1 MHQRSRAFL
10 TAALLFGVL
19 LSACGSAAPSITP
32 TPQPT
37 PSPTPTPTPT
47 AEPTPSPTPSPVPTP
62 TPIPLDQ
69 SLLVRRVTVMVLG
82 TDAND
87 IRRAIRGFVENTD
100 AMLVV
105 SIDPRHEQI
114 TMLSLPRDAVDVPM
128 ADGRTWTAKI
138 NSLRGA
144 LGYQALEGA
153 LETLYGIPID
163 YYVEI
168 DMADFGRL
176 VNAVGGVD
184 VVNSYGLYDPAIGL
198 NLPAGPAHLN
208 GNGAARYVRT
218 RVDMDYSRARR
229 QQEVFMALVEK
240 FVDPALDLEPLAFLA
255 GLRSLRTDIPL
266 DKVPTF
272 MELARRARDATV
284 VGQVMGPPRFVR
296 FEGYAGSRGWI
307 MIPNIPE
314 IRAFAQSAMGD

>member
-1 MHQRSRAFL
+1 M
-10 TAALLFGVL
+10 TAALLLGVL
-19 LSACGSAAPSITP
+19 LSACGSAAPSTTP

-37 PSPTPTPTPT
+37 PSPSPTPTLRPTPTPTPT
-47 AEPTPSPTPSPVPTP
+47 PVPTP

-82 TDAND
+82 TDNND
-87 IRRAIRGFVENTD
+87 IRRAQGFEENTD
-100 AMLVV
+100 ALLVV
-105 SIDPRHEQI
+105 SIDARHEQI

-128 ADGRTWTAKI
+128 ANGRTWTGKI
-138 NSLRGA
+138 NSLRAA
-144 LGYQALEGA
+144 LGYEAMRST
-153 LETLYGIPID
+153 LETLYGIAID
-163 YYVEI
+163 YYIEI

-184 VVNSYGLYDPAIGL
+184 VVNPYPLYDPPIEL

-229 QQEVFMALVEK
+229 QQEVFVALVQK
-240 FVDPALDLEPLAFLA
+240 FVDPAFEVDPLAFLT

-266 DKVPTF
+266 DKMPTL
-272 MELARRARDATV
+272 MELARRAGDATV
-284 VGQVMGPPRFVR
+284 VGEVMGPPRFAL
-296 FEGYAGSRGWI
+296 FQGYAGSRGWV

-314 IRAFAQSAMGD
+314 IRAFARSTIGD

>member
-1 MHQRSRAFL
+1 
-10 TAALLFGVL
+10 
-19 LSACGSAAPSITP
+19 
-32 TPQPT
+32 
-37 PSPTPTPTPT
+37 
-47 AEPTPSPTPSPVPTP
+47 
-62 TPIPLDQ
+62 
-69 SLLVRRVTVMVLG
+69 MVLG
-82 TDAND
+82 TDSND
-87 IRRAIRGFVENTD
+87 IRRAVRGFVENTD
-100 AMLVV
+100 TLLVV
-105 SIDPRHEQI
+105 SIDARREQI

-128 ADGRTWTAKI
+128 ANGRTWTAKI
-138 NSLRGA
+138 NALRGA
-144 LGYQALEGA
+144 LGYEAIEGA

-184 VVNSYGLYDPAIGL
+184 VVNPYPLYDPAIGL
-198 NLPAGPAHLN
+198 NLPAGPAHLT

-229 QQEVFMALVEK
+229 QQQVLMALVEK
-240 FVDPALDLEPLAFLA
+240 FVDPTFEVDPLAFLA

-284 VGQVMGPPRFVR
+284 VGEVMGPPRFVL

-314 IRAFAQSAMGD
+314 IRAFARSMIGD

>member
-1 MHQRSRAFL
+1 MHRRLRAPL
-10 TAALLFGVL
+10 TAALLCGAL
-19 LSACGSAAPSITP
+19 LSACGTAAPTPSPTPQPTASPSPTP
-32 TPQPT
+32 TPSPDPT
-37 PSPTPTPTPT
+37 PSPTPT
-47 AEPTPSPTPSPVPTP
+47 PVPTP

-69 SLLVRRVTVMVLG
+69 SLLVRRVTVLVIG
-82 TDAND
+82 NDGND
-87 IRRAIRGFVENTD
+87 IRHAIRGFIENTD
-100 AMLVV
+100 ALLVV
-105 SIDPRHEQI
+105 SIDARHEQI
-114 TMLSLPRDAVDVPM
+114 TMLSLPRDTVDVPM
-128 ADGRTWTAKI
+128 ADGRTWSAKI

-144 LGYQALEGA
+144 LGYDALEGA

-184 VVNSYGLYDPAIGL
+184 VVNPYALYDPAIGL

-218 RVDMDYSRARR
+218 RVDLDYSRARR
-229 QQEVFMALVEK
+229 QQQVFLAMVEK
-240 FVDPALDLEPLAFLA
+240 FVDPALELDALAFLS

-266 DKVPTF
+266 DKLPTF

-284 VGQVMGPPRFVR
+284 VGQVMAPPRFAL
-296 FEGYAGSRGWI
+296 FEGFAASRGWI
-307 MIPNIPE
+307 MTPNVAE
-314 IRAFAQSAMGD
+314 IRAFVRSAIVD

>member
-1 MHQRSRAFL
+1 M

-19 LSACGSAAPSITP
+19 LSACSGAPPSATATPEP
-32 TPQPT
+32 TPSPSPSATPKPTPT
-37 PSPTPTPTPT
+37 PSPTPI
-47 AEPTPSPTPSPVPTP
+47 PTP

-82 TDAND
+82 TDTND
-87 IRRAIRGFVENTD
+87 IRRAIRGWVENTD
-100 AMLVV
+100 AILVV
-105 SIDPRHEQI
+105 SIDPMHEQI
-114 TMLSLPRDAVDVPM
+114 TMLSLPRDTVDVPM
-128 ADGRTWTAKI
+128 ADGGTWTAKI
-138 NSLRGA
+138 NALRPA
-144 LGYQALEGA
+144 LGYAAIEGA

-184 VVNSYGLYDPAIGL
+184 VVNPYHLSDPAIGL

-218 RVDMDYSRARR
+218 RMDMDYARARR
-229 QQEVFMALVEK
+229 QQQVFVALVEK
-240 FVDPALDLEPLAFLA
+240 FVDPAFEVDPLELLA
-255 GLRSLRTDIPL
+255 GLRSLRTNIPL

-272 MELARRARDATV
+272 MELARRAGDATV
-284 VGQVMGPPRFVR
+284 VGEVMGPPRFAL
-296 FEGYAGSRGWI
+296 FEGYSGSRGWV

-314 IRAFAQSAMGD
+314 MRAFARSMIGD